1 MAEFGWAYISGSQTG
16 KGSANSVQFIKTLN
30 GELTGS
36 ENFTFDSSTNN
47 MFLTGTMI
55 ISGTLQAHTFDVIH
69 TNKIELSSSGGT
81 NFGDDSGDQHIF
93 TGSVSIVS
101 GGLRQHYHHLSVAS
115 YTVQASDSIIGVSHA
130 NYTSILLP
138 SASVA
143 GFGKMLIIKDETAS
157 TRIDSKKIA
166 VSGSGTEKIDR
177 DATYSLTGDN
187 PALTLYSNGVDN
199 WFIY

>member
-1 MAEFGWAYISGSQTG
+1 MADFGWAFLSGAVAGQG
-16 KGSANSVQFIKTLN
+16 VAKSVQFLKADN

-36 ENFTFDSSTNN
+36 QKFTFNQTTDLL
-47 MFLTGTMI
+47 FLTGTMV
-55 ISGTLQAHTFDVIH
+55 ISGTIQANTFDVIH
-69 TNKIELSSSGGT
+69 TNVIELDHSGSTG
-81 NFGDDSGDQHIF
+81 FGNDHTDTHVF

-101 GGLRQHYHHLSVAS
+101 GGLRQHYYNLNAAT
-115 YTVQASDSIIGVSHA
+115 YTVQAYDSIIGVSHA

-143 GFGKMLIIKDETAS
+143 GFGKILIIKDETTS
-157 TRIDSKKIA
+157 TRVESKKIA

-177 DATYSLTGDN
+177 DSTYSLTGDN

>member
-1 MAEFGWAYISGSQTG
+1 MADFGWAFLSGAVAGQG
-16 KGSANSVQFIKTLN
+16 VAKSVQFLKADN

-36 ENFTFDSSTNN
+36 QKFTFNQTTDLL
-47 MFLTGTMI
+47 FLTGTMV
-55 ISGTLQAHTFDVIH
+55 ISGTIQANTFDVIH
-69 TNKIELSSSGGT
+69 TNVIELDHSGSTG
-81 NFGDDSGDQHIF
+81 FGNDHTDTHVF

-101 GGLRQHYHHLSVAS
+101 GGLRQHYYNLNAAT
-115 YTVQASDSIIGVSHA
+115 YTVQAYDSIIGVSHA

-143 GFGKMLIIKDETAS
+143 GFGKILIIKDETTS
-157 TRIDSKKIA
+157 TRVESKKIA
-166 VSGSGTEKIDR
+166 VSGSGTEKMDR
-177 DATYSLTGDN
+177 DSTYSLTGDN